1 MSKRLIMICAIAFVL
16 GLAVSAHAAVQ
27 NVKVSGD
34 LKVSAIG
41 RDQFDLGWSD
51 GEDNSNVIMS
61 QTRVKVDTDLTE
73 NVSATVRLL
82 SETDWGRENQDAN
95 NTDIDID
102 LANVTMKEMF
112 FCPLSMTLGRQELMW
127 GAGFVLGDP
136 DTNNTV
142 NTTTWAAGAGPIAN
156 RDLSLRKAFDAIKFN
171 LDYNPLMIEA
181 FYSKIDENAQTGAQ
195 LEDKDDID
203 LYGAKASYALGDKW
217 GTLLEGYLLYQNDK
231 SGSALAQNSTPD
243 TIWCPGI
250 RAVAAP
256 MKDMVV
262 SAEMAWQTGSKNIAG
277 VSRSRE
283 AMAAQ
288 ATASYALP
296 FEKLKKYTPK
306 VGAVYTYTSGDKNPA
321 DTTDGRGEFKSWDP
335 LYENQGTGKIYN
347 VLFQNTSAQSVGL
360 NASAVPM
367 EDVRLLL
374 EYTDLWLVQEPNV
387 DRWGHQTTDLFTL
400 YGIDGNSRAT
410 YMTGDAKHLG
420 REIDLTATYDYTEDV
435 QFGLTYGAFMPGN
448 AFDRKQNGE
457 VATQLIGT
465 CAVSF

>member
-1 MSKRLIMICAIAFVL
+1 MAIVL

-61 QTRVKVDTDLTE
+61 QTRVRIDTDLTE
-73 NVSATVRLL
+73 NVAATVRLL
-82 SETDWGRENQDAN
+82 SETDWGTENQDAD

-102 LANVTMKEMF
+102 LASLTLKEMF
-112 FCPLSMTLGRQELMW
+112 GSPVTVTLGRQELMW
-127 GAGFVLGDP
+127 GAGFVLGDS
-136 DTNNTV
+136 DTNRTV

-156 RDLSLRKAFDAIKFN
+156 RDLSLRKSFDAIKVN

-217 GTLLEGYLLYQNDK
+217 GTMLEGYMLYRNDK
-231 SGSALAQNSTPD
+231 TTSTTATNASPD
-243 TIWCPGI
+243 TLWCPGI

-256 MKDMVV
+256 MKDMIVT
-262 SAEMAWQTGSKNIAG
+262 AEMAWQTGSKSVAG

-296 FEKLKKYTPK
+296 FEKMKKYSPM
-306 VGAVYTYTSGDKNPA
+306 VGAAYTYTSGDKNGA
-321 DTTDGRGEFKSWDP
+321 DTTDGRGEYKAWDQ
-335 LYENQGTGKIYN
+335 LYENQGSGKIYN
-347 VLFQNTSAQSVGL
+347 VLFDNTATQSIAL

-367 EDVRLLL
+367 EDVRVKL
-374 EYTDLWLVQEPNV
+374 EYTDIWLLLEPNV
-387 DRWGHQTTDLFTL
+387 NRWGHQTTNIQTI
-400 YGIDGNSRAT
+400 YGLDGNSRAP

-420 REIDLTATYDYTEDV
+420 REIDLSASYDYTEDV

-457 VATQLIGT
+457 IATQLIGT